1 MSTQAI
7 PDEVRALIEQHIS
20 SVAQLEVLLLFFRTS
35 PRTWD
40 AAEVARELRIDAGSA
55 GGLVTDLSARGFLG
69 PDQAAPG
76 RHRYAPSS
84 PSLSSAVPAL
94 ETCYR
99 ERRVAVITQ
108 IFAKP
113 PEPLRQF
120 AEAFRLKKKDD

>member
-7 PDEVRALIEQHIS
+7 PDDVRALIEQHIS
-20 SVAQLEVLLLFFRTS
+20 SVAQLEVLLLFFRTV
-35 PRTWD
+35 PRGWD

-55 GGLVTDLSARGFLG
+55 AGLVSDLSARGFLAL
-69 PDQAAPG
+69 DAAG
-76 RHRYAPSS
+76 RPRYAPSAAT
-84 PSLSSAVPAL
+84 LAAAVPAL

-99 ERRVAVITQ
+99 ERRVAVITL

-120 AEAFRLKKKDD
+120 AEAFRLKKGGE